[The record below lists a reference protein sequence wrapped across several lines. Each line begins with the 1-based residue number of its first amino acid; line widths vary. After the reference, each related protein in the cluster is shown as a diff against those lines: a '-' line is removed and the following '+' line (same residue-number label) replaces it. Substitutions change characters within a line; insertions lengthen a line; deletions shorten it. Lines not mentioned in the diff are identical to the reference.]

1 MKLLM
6 VLLMA
11 LSFNSIA
18 EEKEEEYEYR
28 LNIGLFTDHYIN
40 DSDEYNEDNQLL
52 QLSAVK
58 GGRILTA
65 ATFVNSH
72 YVRSYLVGVGM
83 EHEYNDNLRYGGYL
97 ALIKGYD
104 GKVET
109 HYKGLLLSPIGYVN
123 YRGVTIN
130 VIPAAYSIGF
140 EIDF

>member
-1 MKLLM
+1 MKSLM

-18 EEKEEEYEYR
+18 SEEYEYR
-28 LNIGLFTDHYIN
+28 LNVGLFTDHYIN

-52 QLSAVK
+52 QVSAVK

-72 YVRSYLVGVGM
+72 YVRCYLVGYGM
-83 EHEYNDNLRYGGYL
+83 EREYNENLRYGGYL

-104 GKVET
+104 GSVDT
-109 HYKGLLLSPIGYVN
+109 HYNGLLVSPIGFIN
-123 YRGVTIN
+123 YRGLTIN

>member
-1 MKLLM
+1 MRLLPLA
-6 VLLMA
+6 LLGCL
-11 LSFNSIA
+11 LSFPTTA
-18 EEKEEEYEYR
+18 EEYEYR

-72 YVRSYLVGVGM
+72 YVRSYLVGAGM
-83 EHEYNDNLRYGGYL
+83 EWEYDEHLRYGGYL
-97 ALIKGYD
+97 ALIKGYE
-104 GKVET
+104 GHIKT
-109 HYKGLLLSPIGYVN
+109 HYEGLMVAPIGFIN
-123 YRGVTIN
+123 YRGITIN

-140 EIDF
+140 EFDF

>member
-1 MKLLM
+1 MKSLM

-18 EEKEEEYEYR
+18 EEEYEYR

-72 YVRSYLVGVGM
+72 YVRSYLVGYGT
-83 EHEYNDNLRYGGYL
+83 EWEYNENLRYGGYL
-97 ALIKGYD
+97 AVIKGYE
-104 GKVET
+104 GHIKT
-109 HYKGLLLSPIGYVN
+109 HYEGLMVAPIGFIN
-123 YRGVTIN
+123 YRGITLH

-140 EIDF
+140 EFEF